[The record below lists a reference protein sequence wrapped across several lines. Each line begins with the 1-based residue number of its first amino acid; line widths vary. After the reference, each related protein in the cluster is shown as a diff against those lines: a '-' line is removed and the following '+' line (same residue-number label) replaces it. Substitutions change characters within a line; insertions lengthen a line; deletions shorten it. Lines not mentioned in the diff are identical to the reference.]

1 MFVFILQLRAQAL
14 TLQPR
19 GKKKKRWDKAVMF
32 SAGCSVDV
40 NREQST

>member
-1 MFVFILQLRAQAL
+1 MFVFILQLRVWAL
-14 TLQPR
+14 TLQP
-19 GKKKKRWDKAVMF
+19 GGKKRWDKAVMF